1 MSKVLVIMDGMSAVT
16 YHRLAMPWAMIRFH
30 NQLDVTFAITRPEI
44 EAVKVQDYDA
54 IVISRYL
61 RFNTKIIS
69 DCKKYGVKFIVDND
83 DHWIIPKHN
92 PAYSSYKKKAKDGV
106 ISCIKAADAVIV
118 TTPQLAEK
126 TKEINPK
133 VYIAPN
139 ALDLEEPQW
148 NAKAAHPFTI
158 GYVTGSSHLYDVK
171 LLENQLSHVLKRNQC
186 NFLLAGYAPM
196 ERISQMMEY
205 YITGEKERQTWFYIG
220 EGVNVLNYG
229 KYYAFMDAAIAPLE
243 KTSFNKYKSELKII
257 EAAAYRLPIFVS
269 AVEPYTNHRENKGV
283 IFVENNDWSILD
295 KYLAD
300 KALLKELGEANY
312 QYCKEHHNLYQV
324 NEQRIKAVTD

>member
-1 MSKVLVIMDGMSAVT
+1 MDGMSAVT
-16 YHRLAMPWAMIRFH
+16 YHRLAMPFAMIRHFG
-30 NQLDVTFAITRPEI
+30 QLDVHFAITQPDI
-44 EAVKVQDYDA
+44 EKVNAKDYDA
-54 IVISRYL
+54 IVISRFL
-61 RFNTKIIS
+61 RYNTKLLVE
-69 DCKKYGVKFIVDND
+69 CKKHGTKLIVDND
-83 DHWIIPKHN
+83 DFWSIPKHN
-92 PAYSSYKKKAKDGV
+92 PAYKMYRKHAK
-106 ISCIKAADAVIV
+106 DAVINAIKHATRV
-118 TTPQLAEK
+118 ITTTPQLAEK
-126 TKEINPK
+126 TKELNPN
-133 VYIAPN
+133 VYVCPN

-171 LLENQLSHVLKRNQC
+171 LLENQLSNVLKRNQC

-205 YITGEKERQTWFYIG
+205 YITGEKERPTWFYIG

-229 KYYAFMDAAIAPLE
+229 KYYAFMDAVIAPLE

-269 AVEPYTNHRENKGV
+269 AVEPYTNHRNNKGV

-295 KYLAD
+295 KYLSD

-312 QYCKEHHNLYQV
+312 QYCLKHHNLYQV